1 MTAVYCKQNHLA
13 TKQELRVMEAEG
25 ISILSDEA
33 TTLRTV
39 VIDANHCAELLSR
52 TVSKTR
58 GFNVESLLRI
68 HNQMSLCIYQHRH
81 SYDKSALLKV
91 LYLLYDGG
99 SPPECD
105 KIFVDD

>member
-1 MTAVYCKQNHLA
+1 MAAVHCKQNLSA
-13 TKQELRVMEAEG
+13 SKQEPQVLEAESVG
-25 ISILSDEA
+25 ILSDEG

-91 LYLLYDGG
+91 LLLPFRGVVHL
-99 SPPECD
+99 
-105 KIFVDD
+105 IFY